1 MADGEVYAENLT
13 EETASTLDGTEYYVM
28 FDGVEGKKTLLSVIA
43 DYVANHGKINGD
55 DIPTLLTAI
64 GNKIGTLS
72 NLNTTTKTNL
82 VAAIN
87 ELVSDVSNI
96 DSSIAPAYSSSS
108 TYAVGDMVVYSN
120 KLYVCTTAITTA
132 ETWTE
137 AHWTA
142 VTISSE
148 LADLKEDFNAL
159 GFSVV
164 NGELC
169 QTYNV

>member
-43 DYVANHGKINGD
+43 DFVAQHGKINSKD
-55 DIPTLLTAI
+55 LPTIISELDA
-64 GNKIGTLS
+64 KMGTLS
-72 NLNTTTKTNL
+72 SLTTTAKTDL

-96 DSSIAPAYSSSS
+96 DSSIAPAYSPSS

-132 ETWTE
+132 ESWAA

-148 LADLKEDFNAL
+148 LTDLKEDFNAL
-159 GFSVV
+159 GLSVV
-164 NGELC
+164 NGEVC